1 MAVDFV
7 RLKVLKEVLIIQIF
21 LDVMPHLGLPDTHG
35 EGTTAIK
42 LFETSAATYHLIMHN
57 TPEILQHSL

>member
-1 MAVDFV
+1 MAVNFV
-7 RLKVLKEVLIIQIF
+7 SLKILKEVLLIIQIF

-42 LFETSAATYHLIMHN
+42 LFETSAATYN
-57 TPEILQHSL
+57 TPEKLQHSL